1 MRFLTIDEKGGQPGI
16 IVGNDKVL
24 NLAKVPKSLVP
35 GWRPS
40 SIKEIF
46 ERGKEGLNAVRR
58 IADTVES
65 AMEACQ
71 PALSELMETELC
83 PPRTRSVVGL
93 LCRNEL
99 WQTSCRNE
107 QLATPKKPF
116 RIYQNTR
123 FPSRIG
129 KENFCTTPM
138 PRKN

>member
-16 IVGNDKVL
+16 IVGDDKVL

-46 ERGKEGLNAVRR
+46 ERGEEGLNAVRR

-65 AMEACQ
+65 AMDACQ

-83 PPRTRSVVGL
+83 PPVPDPWLVFSVGMNYG
-93 LCRNEL
+93 RH
-99 WQTSCRNE
+99 
-107 QLATPKKPF
+107 LAEMNNSPHPKNPSGFIK
-116 RIYQNTR
+116 TR
-123 FPSRIG
+123 FRDFVIYI
-129 KENFCTTPM
+129 KIL
-138 PRKN
+138 